1 MTTQIRQQNGISIL
15 EPNGKIVGAS
25 ILGLWE
31 TLSPQIEDYDTPRI
45 LINFGKVN
53 KIDSAGL
60 GALLDARAMTKR
72 KNGRIGVINVG
83 TNIRNILV
91 MTRIITEFEHFDN
104 EADAVA
110 ALST

>member
-31 TLSPQIEDYDTPRI
+31 TLSPEIEDYDTPRI

-110 ALST
+110 ALSA

>member
-15 EPNGKIVGAS
+15 EPNGRIVGAS

-45 LINFGKVN
+45 LIDFGKVN
-53 KIDSAGL
+53 KIDSSGL

-83 TNIRNILV
+83 KNIRNILV

-104 EADAVA
+104 EADAIA
-110 ALST
+110 ALSA

>member
-31 TLSPQIEDYDTPRI
+31 TLSPQIEDHDTPRI
-45 LINFGKVN
+45 LIDFGKVH

-60 GALLDARAMTKR
+60 GALLDARALTKR

-83 TNIRNILV
+83 KNIRNILV
-91 MTRIITEFEHFDN
+91 LTRIVTEFEHFNN
-104 EADAVA
+104 ENDALA
-110 ALST
+110 ALSA